1 MIDLTQLQNA
11 AESAL
16 REAFSKSRSNAG
28 DIEVY
33 DHTEEIFDENF
44 EGVAVW
50 CDVNFKALSWFDG
63 NPNFIINYSYELSE
77 GTVDL
82 FLGDEC
88 TDLDSAYDA
97 SDEFYCDDVWHIETV
112 DDTFLMLQATFKL
125 DSPYEL
131 QAVITQKLKALEDA
145 DFACAITPV
154 IENYS

>member
-1 MIDLTQLQNA
+1 MINLTELQNA

-16 REAFSKSRSNAG
+16 REVFSHKHNNAG

-125 DSPYEL
+125 DSPDEL

-145 DFACAITPV
+145 DFARAITPV